1 MSAPEYK
8 KTTRKALMVIYVKIY
23 IVMDCRKRELNPY
36 ALASKGF

>member
-1 MSAPEYK
+1 MSTPEYK
-8 KTTRKALMVIYVKIY
+8 KTTRKALMVFYVKIY